1 MQLASGNLQFEK
13 AAALRDQIE
22 ELGGAARRPRKN
34 VRGR

>member
-1 MQLASGNLQFEK
+1 MAAENLQFEK

-22 ELGGAARRPRKN
+22 ELKGAAKRSPSKT